1 MSASLAAPAWA
12 VAPELAQHRDYLLRV
27 ARARLRDAALAED
40 VVHDA
45 LLAALQTARGFA
57 GRSSLRTWLT
67 GILIHRIAD
76 AVRRDRRH
84 ASPGLDEPTVPSVF
98 EDDERPAADGAVD
111 RRDPQRL
118 LEARQTLAS
127 LQSCLQSMP
136 PLAARAVLMR
146 EVDGLANSQIA
157 QRLGLPPGRVPS
169 MLHRA
174 RQCLRRCAARRG
186 GPGFQA

>member
-1 MSASLAAPAWA
+1 MSASLATPAWA
-12 VAPELAQHRDYLLRV
+12 AAPELAQHRDYLLRV
-27 ARARLRDAALAED
+27 ARARLRDVALAED

-76 AVRRDRRH
+76 AVRRDRRR
-84 ASPGLDEPTVPSVF
+84 ANPGHDEPASTPAF
-98 EDDERPAADGAVD
+98 EDDERPPADGAVD

-118 LEARQTLAS
+118 LESRQMLAR

-136 PLAARAVLMR
+136 SLAARAVLMR
-146 EVDGLANSQIA
+146 EVDGLANHQIA
-157 QRLGLPPGRVPS
+157 QQLGLPPGRVPS
-169 MLHRA
+169 LLHRA
-174 RQCLRRCAARRG
+174 RQCLRRCAAWRG
-186 GPGFQA
+186 GPGFQL